1 MSNKSAPDFGLL
13 RAAIEHQYSN
23 HADELERASWESL
36 RTHLLLT
43 QAIQELVGQGVDPG
57 EIASRAEDFGA
68 GPMLQSTI
76 LMAARYQV
84 KVLHG
89 Q

>member
-1 MSNKSAPDFGLL
+1 MSNKSTPDFGLL

-43 QAIQELVGQGVDPG
+43 QAIQELVGQGIDPG

-76 LMAARYQV
+76 LMAARYAV
-84 KVLHG
+84 RMKPW
-89 Q
+89 